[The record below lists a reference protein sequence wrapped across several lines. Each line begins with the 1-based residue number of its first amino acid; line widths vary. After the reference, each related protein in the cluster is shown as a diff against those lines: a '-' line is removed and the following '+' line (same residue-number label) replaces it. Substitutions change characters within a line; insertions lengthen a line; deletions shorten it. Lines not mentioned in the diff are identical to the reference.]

1 MKRIIYVLMAVA
13 MIVLASGCAT
23 HSNVVVNPGSSMVAK
38 SAYVVLHGDN
48 SSDMDAH
55 IQRELMS
62 HGLVVKAGPEMQQP
76 DADIVV
82 RYSADWRWDMTMYLR
97 SLDVQVYSVSSGTLI
112 ASGSWKNSALHG
124 YHGAQ
129 DVVKDVFDQIFAKIE
144 SASAAR
150 GK

>member
-1 MKRIIYVLMAVA
+1 MKKIIYGLLAVV

-23 HSNVVVNPGSSMVAK
+23 HSNVVVNPGSSVVAK

-48 SSDMDAH
+48 SSDMDAY
-55 IQRELMS
+55 IQRELMA
-62 HGLVVKAGPEMQQP
+62 HGLVVKAGPEANQP

-82 RYSADWRWDMTMYLR
+82 RYSDEWKWDMTMYLR
-97 SLDVQVYSVSSGTLI
+97 SLDVQVYSVSTGTLI

-129 DVVKDVFDQIFAKIE
+129 DVVKDVVDQIFSKLNQ
-144 SASAAR
+144 
-150 GK
+150 

>member
-1 MKRIIYVLMAVA
+1 MKNIIHGLMAVA
-13 MIVLASGCAT
+13 MLVLVSGCAT
-23 HSNVVVNPGSSMVAK
+23 HSNVVVNPGSTLVAK

-55 IQRELMS
+55 IQRELMA
-62 HGLVVKAGPEMQQP
+62 HGLVVKAGPETQQP

-82 RYSADWRWDMTMYLR
+82 RYSDDWKWDVTMYLR
-97 SLDVQVYSVSSGTLI
+97 SLDVQVYSVSTGTLV

-129 DVVKDVFDQIFAKIE
+129 DVVKDVFDQIFAKLNPP
-144 SASAAR
+144 AQPR
-150 GK
+150 